1 MGWFSK
7 SSAEEKSLPWI
18 PLSSIEAL
26 NSALDSIE
34 RPALFFK
41 HSTRCSISIMALSR
55 LEQRW
60 SVASEDCD
68 LYFIDLLNHR
78 DVSNELAMLTNVVH
92 QSPQA
97 ILVRNR
103 EVIYTATHGDID
115 ADEMAKILSY

>member
-1 MGWFSK
+1 MGWFSN

-18 PLSSIEAL
+18 PLTNIEAL
-26 NSALDSIE
+26 TNALESTE

-60 SVASEDCD
+60 SLGPEECD

-78 DVSNELAMLTNVVH
+78 DVSNEIATKTNIVH

-97 ILVRNR
+97 ILLRNG

-115 ADEMAKILSY
+115 AGEMAKILSH

>member
-18 PLSSIEAL
+18 PLTSTEAL
-26 NSALDSIE
+26 MKALESNE

-60 SVASEDCD
+60 NMAPEDCD
-68 LYFIDLLNHR
+68 FYFVDLLNHR
-78 DVSNELAMLTNVVH
+78 DVSNELAAQTNIAH

-97 ILVRNR
+97 ILVGNR

-115 ADEMAKILSY
+115 ADEMAKILSH

>member
-18 PLSSIEAL
+18 SLTSTEAL
-26 NSALDSIE
+26 TRALESNE

-60 SVASEDCD
+60 NVVPEECD

-78 DVSNELAMLTNVVH
+78 DVSNDLAVQTNIVH

-97 ILVRNR
+97 ILVRKG

-115 ADEMAKILSY
+115 AAEMAKILSH

>member
-7 SSAEEKSLPWI
+7 STAEEKSLPWI
-18 PLSSIEAL
+18 PLTSIEAL
-26 NSALDSIE
+26 MKALESNE

-60 SVASEDCD
+60 ATALENCD
-68 LYFIDLLNHR
+68 IYFIDLLNHR
-78 DVSNELAMLTNVVH
+78 DVSNELAEQTNIVH

-97 ILVRNR
+97 ILVRNG

-115 ADEMAKILSY
+115 AGEMAKLLSH

>member
-1 MGWFSK
+1 MGWFSS

-18 PLSSIEAL
+18 PLTSTEAL
-26 NSALDSIE
+26 TNALESTE

-41 HSTRCSISIMALSR
+41 HSTRCSISILALSR

-60 SVASEDCD
+60 TLAPEDCD

-78 DVSNELAMLTNVVH
+78 DVSNEIATKTNIVH

-97 ILVRNR
+97 ILVRNG

-115 ADEMAKILSY
+115 AGEMAKILSH

>member
-18 PLSSIEAL
+18 SLTSTEVL
-26 NSALDSIE
+26 TSALESNE

-60 SVASEDCD
+60 NIAPEDCD

-78 DVSNELAMLTNVVH
+78 DVSNELAAQTNIVH

-97 ILVRNR
+97 ILVRNG

-115 ADEMAKILSY
+115 ADEMAKILSH

>member
-18 PLSSIEAL
+18 SLTSTEVLKGAL
-26 NSALDSIE
+26 ESNE

-60 SVASEDCD
+60 NVVPEECD
-68 LYFIDLLNHR
+68 LYFIDLLNNR
-78 DVSNELAMLTNVVH
+78 DVSNDLAVQTNIVH

-97 ILVRNR
+97 ILVRKG

-115 ADEMAKILSY
+115 AAEMAKILSH